1 MFLLKDEQWRVV
13 KGYENMYEVSNFG
26 RVKSLKFGEKILKT
40 PKNGAGYYSVNLY
53 KNGHMKGYFVHRL
66 VAETFIEN
74 PLNLSQ
80 VNHKDENKTNN
91 NPENLEWCTNAYN
104 QNYGSHNEN
113 VSKTF
118 VEKYGHPL
126 YVISED
132 GTDYFFRSIREASK
146 ELSLD
151 DSHICKCLKGKYK
164 THKGYTFESCR

>member
-26 RVKSLKFGEKILKT
+26 RVKSLKFVEKILKT

-91 NPENLEWCTNAYN
+91 NPDNLEWCTNAYN